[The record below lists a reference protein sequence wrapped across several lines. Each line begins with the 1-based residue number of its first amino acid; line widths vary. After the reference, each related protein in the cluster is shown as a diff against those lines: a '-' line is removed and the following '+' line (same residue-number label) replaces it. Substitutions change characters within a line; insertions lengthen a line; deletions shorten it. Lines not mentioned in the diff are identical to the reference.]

1 MKTEKLNSWLTLGA
15 NVGVLIGII
24 LLVYEIRQNSH
35 LMRAQMSQNR
45 ADAGS
50 ALITSFMD
58 SPYLPVIRVKLE
70 NDQELTQEETIRY
83 MYYFRSC
90 LVDMNNNYWQHDH
103 GFLGDEIPRSVS
115 DIGKRLIGRGEIG
128 LELWD
133 QYKSEYTDE
142 FVAFVEEAIADLR

>member
-1 MKTEKLNSWLTLGA
+1 
-15 NVGVLIGII
+15 
-24 LLVYEIRQNSH
+24 
-35 LMRAQMSQNR
+35 
-45 ADAGS
+45 
-50 ALITSFMD
+50 
-58 SPYLPVIRVKLE
+58 
-70 NDQELTQEETIRY
+70 

-142 FVAFVEEAIADLR
+142 FVAFVEEAVADLR